1 MKKKRVLLGM
11 TALASV
17 ITLAGCKTIYVTTK
31 TTNNPTSGEVESI
44 SGEGS
49 NLDLSESGSISSNI
63 NNIEESSSS
72 EEELSNNSSFESLSE
87 EDNIESS
94 SVESLSEES
103 LSEETSNEES
113 ISEESLSEETD
124 VESSSSESSIEETY
138 IVNIY
143 NGTTLIQTS
152 TVKKNDIIEEPSQP
166 YKDGYMFKGWYL
178 NSDGSGNP
186 FDFATKIN
194 ENLDIYA
201 IFVATSNIKV
211 AYAGYNEGMYLE
223 FKDNTCVG
231 TSVYYKKST
240 DISFIKLD
248 QELVRYDNIN
258 GLVRADAVGLEQ
270 GNYVFKY
277 ITTSGQTYTTD
288 EIKVSAYDRSGYAHF
303 SPSIDST
310 GVDVAQGVG
319 AYTNKGTLK
328 PNALVVYVT
337 EANKNSVKLTYGG
350 KTYIGLVKILQA
362 KLNVPLSIRFVGT
375 VGCATWKNIEY
386 NHLDPYENNLLIDN
400 TGTRVSKSLNST
412 SEIVGLGLNTRDTSK
427 YSEIDYITNKLV
439 YDTSKKEYDSYW
451 NMIDVSGNSNIT
463 VEGIG
468 ADALIDSFGFTFKNC
483 SNYEVRN
490 LTFTRYT
497 EDACSFEGGDKT
509 ATSIAGFKTGHVW
522 IHNNTFEEG
531 VNSWDVCKEQDK
543 HDGDGSTDF
552 KGNAFI
558 SVSYNHYIK
567 THKTGLVGG
576 ADSHSTAC
584 VTFDHNFYD
593 ECKSRLPLARQ
604 ANMHMYN
611 NYYYASTGYSSSIR
625 ATGYAF
631 YEACYFDAGKNPIE
645 FKSDG
650 VAKVY
655 NTIFNNVEACG
666 TIVNSREEVV
676 QNQNKFGQTFDTDS
690 SIFYYDSI
698 NKKTVV
704 TNMLDV
710 SKVKEYC
717 KTYSGALKRNIS
729 SNSNAQEDVSYI
741 VKFVDGSETLK
752 SVRVS
757 QNQTVSKELVSKEG
771 YKLVGYYNDSNFD
784 NEFDFTKGITSDTT
798 IYVKFL
804 KTETYNVK
812 YYDMSTLL
820 YTETVAKDETVM
832 YSPSKP
838 GYSFIDLYIDE
849 SLTTP
854 FNRNTKITSDLTLYC
869 KFEEVSDVIDNTYTL
884 DAIQLYKD
892 LSLSST
898 KTFKE
903 DTTYLDVF
911 TVSKNMRLKSD
922 GLSSAKGESYYHDST
937 DYDYVIFIDI
947 AEGLTGDLSIN
958 IGSTDAT
965 RILRLY
971 NVNDMT
977 KEITSG
983 AIGTVSANGLTSGR
997 YVITFTFEKETKIK
1011 SITLKTTK

>member
-17 ITLAGCKTIYVTTK
+17 ITLASCKKIYI
-31 TTNNPTSGEVESI
+31 NPNSITSGTSGEVES
-44 SGEGS
+44 STGENS
-49 NLDLSESGSISSNI
+49 NLSFSELNSLSQESSSSQNVSR
-63 NNIEESSSS
+63 EESSSY
-72 EEELSNNSSFESLSE
+72 EQISS
-87 EDNIESS
+87 IE
-94 SVESLSEES
+94 ESLSEES
-103 LSEETSNEES
+103 SF
-113 ISEESLSEETD
+113 
-124 VESSSSESSIEETY
+124 ESSSSEPSVEESSEETSSEESTSDVTSSEESSTEETY
-138 IVNIY
+138 IVRIY
-143 NGTTLIQTS
+143 NGSTLIDTLS
-152 TVKKNDIIEEPSQP
+152 VTKNATIEEPSQP
-166 YKDGYMFKGWYL
+166 YKDGYTFKGWYL
-178 NSDGSGNP
+178 NKDGNGNP
-186 FDFATKIN
+186 FDFGTKIN
-194 ENLDIYA
+194 GDLDIYA
-201 IFVATSNIKV
+201 VFIQDSNIKV
-211 AYAGYNEGMYLE
+211 SYAGYNEGMYLE

-231 TSVYYKKST
+231 TSVYYKKSSDT
-240 DISFIKLD
+240 SFIKLD

-288 EIKVSAYDRSGYAHF
+288 EIKVDSYDRSGYAHF
-303 SPSIDST
+303 AATGDST
-310 GVDVAQGVG
+310 GVDVSQGIG

-412 SEIVGLGLNTRDTSK
+412 SEIVGIGLNTRDTSK

-463 VEGIG
+463 IEGIG
-468 ADALIDSFGFTFKNC
+468 ADALIDSLGFTFKNC

-509 ATSIAGFKTGHVW
+509 ATSIANFKTGHIW

-611 NYYYASTGYSSSIR
+611 NYYYASTGYSASIR

-631 YEACYFDAGKNPIE
+631 FEACYFDGGKTPIE
-645 FKSDG
+645 YKSNG
-650 VAKVY
+650 IAKVY
-655 NTIFNNVEACG
+655 NTIFNNVNEAG
-666 TIVNSREEVV
+666 NIVSTREEVV
-676 QNQNKFGQTFDTDS
+676 QNQNKFGQAFDTDS
-690 SIFYYDSI
+690 SIFYYDSV
-698 NKKTVV
+698 NKKTIA
-704 TNMLDV
+704 TNMLEP
-710 SKVKEYC
+710 SQVKEYC
-717 KTYSGALKRNIS
+717 KTYSGVLKRNA
-729 SNSNAQEDVSYI
+729 NSNNNIKEDVTYI
-741 VKFVDGSETLK
+741 VKFVDGNEILK
-752 SVRVS
+752 SVSVS
-757 QNQTVSKELVSKEG
+757 ENQTVTKEALTKAG
-771 YKLVGYYNDSNFD
+771 YIIAGYYKDSNFS

-798 IYVKFL
+798 IYVKFE
-804 KTETYNVK
+804 KAVTYEVK
-812 YYDMSTLL
+812 YYDNSALL
-820 YTETVAKDETVM
+820 NTEIVAKDGTVT
-832 YSPSKP
+832 YCPSKN
-838 GYSFIDLYIDE
+838 GYKFVGLYKDE
-849 SLTTP
+849 ALTNP
-854 FNRNTKITSDLTLYC
+854 FDTNTKVTTDLTLYC

-922 GLSSAKGESYYHDST
+922 GLSSAKGNSYYNNSS
-937 DYDYVIFIDI
+937 DYDYVIFIDV
-947 AEGLTGDLSIN
+947 ADGFKGDLSIN
-958 IGSTDAT
+958 IGSTDSA

-971 NVNDMT
+971 NVNDMNN
-977 KEITSG
+977 EIASG

-997 YVITFTFEKETKIK
+997 YVITFTVEKETKIK
-1011 SITLKTTK
+1011 SISLNLTK